1 MPPPPADLTIP
12 STSLSFGTVQVGQS
26 STLGVSVSNVG
37 GVSASATPSLTGAN
51 SDRFSLS
58 FSTVTVAGGGTTTL
72 NVTLTP
78 NVAGSVVGTLT
89 MNFGVET
96 LTINLTGT
104 GDLAP
109 APASLS
115 IGTTSLSFGDV
126 VVGETKTLSISAS
139 NSGGLTG
146 SSTPSISGGQSSLFG
161 LSTSTLSVAAGAT
174 SSLDITL
181 TPTTE
186 GGITGTLTVNFG
198 GGQLFT
204 ISLTGTGVPP
214 LPLAGDLTVVADTLD
229 FGNIVI
235 GETATLVLQVVN
247 AGVNTGLTEP
257 SLDIGFVVTT
267 DELSVAGGATAD
279 RDVTFTPEHE
289 GAFFAIVSLDFGV
302 TTLQVVIVGIGILPP
317 PVIEVE
323 QALIDF
329 GIHGRDMPSEL
340 SYWFTNTGDS
350 VLEIDTV
357 EVDTSRWTVAVTPL
371 TLAAGDSGLVEIT
384 YRSLV
389 EGSFEDTIKIA
400 SNDPATPVFEIA
412 LAAVT
417 FVGGQI
423 GVATSFGVGAADVG
437 VTVSNSLSIAN
448 DGEATLNVDLTFADG
463 TPFSSTLATLT
474 VEPGASGTIPIDL
487 VPSAEGA
494 ITGLLTLATNDVLN
508 PSVAVTVEGPL
519 VVGFGGI
526 PPEGSVTIDFAVAA
540 IVALLADDQGQRIVG
555 NAVAG
560 SAIELQLNIAGAPEF
575 LSWRAKLV
583 YDAAA
588 AEYVTNSFETH
599 KLTAALTPQV
609 TTGAGTVTVGGTF
622 VDEEG
627 ASMSKSG
634 RVSLG
639 NMLFDLQDTFT
650 DETDVAVTL
659 VTLGL
664 AARGKSHF

>member
-1 MPPPPADLTIP
+1 MTRRNGPARNRLARIALLLTGLAVPASAQTNVDHQVLSNGGSSSTGGGLTLHGTVGQVLVGLTDDGSNDHRLGFWEVPKILHTPPVTALNGATQADARPTLDWGDVAGATSYEIEYDDNPGFTSPVIVNVAASTHTFTSDLSDDVYSWRVRALSPLASSIFSATDSYVIAVVVPPPPADLTIP

-257 SLDIGFVVTT
+257 SLDSLDIGFVVTT

-384 YRSLV
+384 YGVLWRDHSRTRSRL
-389 EGSFEDTIKIA
+389 
-400 SNDPATPVFEIA
+400 PR
-412 LAAVT
+412 
-417 FVGGQI
+417 
-423 GVATSFGVGAADVG
+423 
-437 VTVSNSLSIAN
+437 
-448 DGEATLNVDLTFADG
+448 
-463 TPFSSTLATLT
+463 
-474 VEPGASGTIPIDL
+474 TIPQL
-487 VPSAEGA
+487 RCLKLPSR
-494 ITGLLTLATNDVLN
+494 
-508 PSVAVTVEGPL
+508 
-519 VVGFGGI
+519 
-526 PPEGSVTIDFAVAA
+526 
-540 IVALLADDQGQRIVG
+540 Q
-555 NAVAG
+555 
-560 SAIELQLNIAGAPEF
+560 
-575 LSWRAKLV
+575 
-583 YDAAA
+583 
-588 AEYVTNSFETH
+588 
-599 KLTAALTPQV
+599 
-609 TTGAGTVTVGGTF
+609 
-622 VDEEG
+622 
-627 ASMSKSG
+627 
-634 RVSLG
+634 
-639 NMLFDLQDTFT
+639 
-650 DETDVAVTL
+650 
-659 VTLGL
+659 
-664 AARGKSHF
+664 